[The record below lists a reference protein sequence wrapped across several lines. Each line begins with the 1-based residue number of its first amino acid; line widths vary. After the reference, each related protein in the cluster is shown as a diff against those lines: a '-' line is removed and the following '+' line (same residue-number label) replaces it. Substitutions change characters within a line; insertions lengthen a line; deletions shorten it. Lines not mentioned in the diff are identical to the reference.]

1 MGFGLC
7 ILSDKWSYNF
17 SLFEKLLAIE
27 LLAFKYFKFD
37 IKSLV
42 DNSETSTY
50 AFPCFFWFIRLKNIF
65 FFPLVLILYL
75 FYIVDN
81 FVLQLLDLDAILIF
95 FGFFP
100 KLVLNFINLS
110 VFLEFSFSF
119 FLNNNPTIALF
130 LYILKYLYICFDQ
143 IDSRLIS
150 FGSHKKGNSFFIKS
164 WLRFSSYI
172 TRTFRQ
178 NIILFEKGLINLF

>member
-1 MGFGLC
+1 MRFLVFF
-7 ILSDKWSYNF
+7 D
-17 SLFEKLLAIE
+17 LLGSKI
-27 LLAFKYFKFD
+27 Y
-37 IKSLV
+37 
-42 DNSETSTY
+42 
-50 AFPCFFWFIRLKNIF
+50 F

-130 LYILKYLYICFDQ
+130 LYILKYLYICLDQ
-143 IDSRLIS
+143 IYSPLIS

-164 WLRFSSYI
+164 
-172 TRTFRQ
+172 
-178 NIILFEKGLINLF
+178 